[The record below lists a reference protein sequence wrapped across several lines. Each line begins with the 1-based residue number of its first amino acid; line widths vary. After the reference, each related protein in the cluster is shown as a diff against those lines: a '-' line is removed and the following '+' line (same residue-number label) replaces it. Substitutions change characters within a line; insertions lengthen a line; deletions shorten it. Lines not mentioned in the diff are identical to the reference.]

1 MTADIDVTTGLG
13 YGGSGQQLDVYRPAV
28 APGPAPVV
36 LLWHGRG
43 PDEREVLAPLARAAA
58 ALGLV
63 VLVPDWRSDAPDGG
77 SAHLRDSVAFARRR
91 AADFGG
97 DDRNIVLAGWSL
109 GAKAAV
115 AAALDPAALDG
126 WQPRSVVGIAG
137 AYGTPAPIT
146 GTAPTEV
153 LDSGRADSV
162 PWVPIRLLHGTA
174 DQVVDVRRS
183 RELHAVLAGRGRPVT
198 LDEVDSDHAGVVMTA
213 YVPERD
219 RCLPS
224 TADHAVRAG
233 RRAAALLAEAAG
245 IAPAP
250 VIRQEGSRHEGS
262 RHEGSRHDGSRH
274 EGSRAGTSAAE
285 NVQSIAPGRN
295 L

>member
-1 MTADIDVTTGLG
+1 MTADIDVRTGLR
-13 YGGSGQQLDVYRPAV
+13 YGGSGQRLDVYRPAV
-28 APGPAPVV
+28 APRTAPVV

-43 PDEREVLAPLARAAA
+43 PDERDVLAPLARAAA
-58 ALGLV
+58 GLGLV

-77 SAHLRDSVAFARRR
+77 SAHLRDSVDFARRT

-97 DDRNIVLAGWSL
+97 DARTFVLAGWSL

-126 WQPRSVVGIAG
+126 RRPTAVVGIAG
-137 AYGTPAPIT
+137 AYGTAAPVT
-146 GTAPTEV
+146 GTAPIEDLAT
-153 LDSGRADSV
+153 GRTGSV
-162 PWVPIRLLHGTA
+162 APIPVRLLHGTA
-174 DQVVDVRRS
+174 DQVVDAGRS
-183 RELHAVLAGRGRPVT
+183 RELHAALAARGWPVT

-213 YVPERD
+213 YAPQLGRCVP
-219 RCLPS
+219 S
-224 TADHAVRAG
+224 AADHAVRAG

-250 VIRQEGSRHEGS
+250 GIRRDPPD
-262 RHEGSRHDGSRH
+262 RPW
-274 EGSRAGTSAAE
+274 AAE
-285 NVQSIAPGRN
+285 NVQSIAPGRS